1 MEFQKYLTSFAKMQ
15 NKTCEIVLIPLP
27 IGEKSWEQ
35 MDTSY
40 FRHELL
46 SIKCWVAENARTLR
60 RFLSGLKL
68 DIQISDLDILELDRD
83 IKQQE
88 IEAFLKT
95 NLDKPKIG
103 VCSEAGMPCIADPGN
118 RIVAWAHN
126 RGLQVRPLVGPSSL
140 MLTLAASGLNGQSF
154 TFHGYA
160 PLKDDGL
167 KTWVKT
173 LGQNQKFTPAHI
185 FIETPYRTDRLLQ
198 WFAKNVPQD
207 YKLCIGYDLHG
218 ENQTIITKTIANWR
232 TEMPEIGKVP
242 CVFIVGK

>member
-1 MEFQKYLTSFAKMQ
+1 MQ
-15 NKTCEIVLIPLP
+15 NKSCEIVLIPLP

-40 FRHELL
+40 FRHELT

-60 RFLSGLKL
+60 RFLSALKL
-68 DIQISDLDILELDRD
+68 NIQIADLDILELDRD

-88 IEAFLKT
+88 IEAFLKD

-126 RGLQVRPLVGPSSL
+126 RGLNVRPLIGPSSL
-140 MLTLAASGLNGQSF
+140 LLTLAASGLNGQSF

-198 WFAKNVPQD
+198 WFTKNVPQD
-207 YKLCIGYDLHG
+207 YKMCIGYDLHG
-218 ENQTIITKTIANWR
+218 ENQTIITKTIAAWR
-232 TEMPEIGKVP
+232 QELPEIGKVP

>member
-1 MEFQKYLTSFAKMQ
+1 MQ
-15 NKTCEIVLIPLP
+15 NKSCEIVLIPLP

-40 FRHELL
+40 FRHELTT
-46 SIKCWVAENARTLR
+46 IKCWVAENARTLR

-68 DIQISDLDILELDRD
+68 DIQIAELDILELDRD

-88 IEAFLKT
+88 IEAFLKD

-126 RGLQVRPLVGPSSL
+126 RGLNIRPLIGPSSL
-140 MLTLAASGLNGQSF
+140 LLTLAASGLNGQSF

-207 YKLCIGYDLHG
+207 YKMCIGYDLHG
-218 ENQTIITKTIANWR
+218 ENQTIITKTIAAWR
-232 TEMPEIGKVP
+232 QELPEIGKIP

>member
-1 MEFQKYLTSFAKMQ
+1 MQ
-15 NKTCEIVLIPLP
+15 NKSCEIVLVPLP

-40 FRHELL
+40 FRHELTT
-46 SIKCWVAENARTLR
+46 IKCWVAENARTLR
-60 RFLSGLKL
+60 RFLSALKL
-68 DIQISDLDILELDRD
+68 DIQIAELDILELDRD

-88 IEAFLKT
+88 IEAFLKANT
-95 NLDKPKIG
+95 DKPQIG

-126 RGLQVRPLVGPSSL
+126 RGLKVRPLIGPSSL
-140 MLTLAASGLNGQSF
+140 LLTLAASGLNGQSF

-218 ENQTIITKTIANWR
+218 ENQTIVTKTVAQWR
-232 TEMPEIGKVP
+232 QEMPEIGKIP

>member
-1 MEFQKYLTSFAKMQ
+1 MQ
-15 NKTCEIVLIPLP
+15 NKSCEIVLVPLP

-40 FRHELL
+40 FRHELT

-68 DIQISDLDILELDRD
+68 DIQISELDILELDRD

-88 IEAFLKT
+88 IEAFLKS

-126 RGLQVRPLVGPSSL
+126 RGLHVRPLVGPSSL
-140 MLTLAASGLNGQSF
+140 LLTLAGSGLNGQSF

-232 TEMPEIGKVP
+232 TEMQEIGKIP

>member
-1 MEFQKYLTSFAKMQ
+1 MQKNS
-15 NKTCEIVLIPLP
+15 CEIVLVPLP
-27 IGEKSWEQ
+27 IGENSWEQ
-35 MDTSY
+35 MDTEY
-40 FRHELL
+40 YRNEIG

-68 DIQISDLDILELDRD
+68 DINISELDILELDRD

-88 IEAFLKT
+88 IEAFLKE

-118 RIVAWAHN
+118 RIVDWAHN
-126 RGLQVRPLVGPSSL
+126 RELKVRPLVGPSSL
-140 MLTLAASGLNGQSF
+140 FLTLAASGLNGQSF

-167 KTWVKT
+167 KTWLST
-173 LGQNQKFTPAHI
+173 LGQNQKYTPAHI

-198 WFAKNVPQD
+198 WCTKYVPQD
-207 YKLCIGYDLHG
+207 YKLCIGYDIHG
-218 ENQTIITKTIANWR
+218 PNQTIMTKTIANWR
-232 TEMPEIGKVP
+232 KGLPEIGKIP

>member
-1 MEFQKYLTSFAKMQ
+1 MQ
-15 NKTCEIVLIPLP
+15 NKSCEIVLIPLP

-40 FRHELL
+40 FRHELTT
-46 SIKCWVAENARTLR
+46 IKCWVAENARTLR

-68 DIQISDLDILELDRD
+68 DIQIAELDILELDRD

-88 IEAFLKT
+88 IEAFLKD

-126 RGLQVRPLVGPSSL
+126 RGLNIRPLIGPSSL
-140 MLTLAASGLNGQSF
+140 LLTLAASGLNGQSF

-207 YKLCIGYDLHG
+207 YKMCIGYDLHG
-218 ENQTIITKTIANWR
+218 ENQTIITKTIAAWR
-232 TEMPEIGKVP
+232 QGLTEIGKIP
-242 CVFIVGK
+242 CVFIGGK

>member
-1 MEFQKYLTSFAKMQ
+1 MQK
-15 NKTCEIVLIPLP
+15 NTCEIVLVPLP
-27 IGEKSWEQ
+27 IGENSWEQ
-35 MDTSY
+35 MDNEYYRNEIVT
-40 FRHELL
+40 
-46 SIKCWVAENARTLR
+46 IKCWVAENARTLR

-68 DIQISDLDILELDRD
+68 DINISELDILELDRD

-88 IEAFLKT
+88 IEAFLKE

-118 RIVAWAHN
+118 RIVDWAHH
-126 RGLQVRPLVGPSSL
+126 RGLTVRPLVGPSSL
-140 MLTLAASGLNGQSF
+140 FLTLAASGLNGQSF

-167 KTWVKT
+167 KTWVKP
-173 LGQNQKFTPAHI
+173 LGQNQKYTPAHI

-198 WFAKNVPQD
+198 WFTKNVPQD
-207 YKLCIGYDLHG
+207 YKLCIGYDIHG
-218 ENQTIITKTIANWR
+218 PNQTIVTKTIANWR
-232 TEMPEIGKVP
+232 AGLPEIGKIP

>member
-1 MEFQKYLTSFAKMQ
+1 MQKNS
-15 NKTCEIVLIPLP
+15 CEIVLVPLP
-27 IGEKSWEQ
+27 IGENSWEQ
-35 MDTSY
+35 MDTEY
-40 FRHELL
+40 YRNEIG

-68 DIQISDLDILELDRD
+68 DINISELDILELDRD

-88 IEAFLKT
+88 IEAFLKE

-118 RIVAWAHN
+118 RIVDWAHH
-126 RGLQVRPLVGPSSL
+126 RELKVRPLVGPSSL
-140 MLTLAASGLNGQSF
+140 FLTLAASGLNGQSF

-167 KTWVKT
+167 KTWLST
-173 LGQNQKFTPAHI
+173 LGQNQKYTPAHI

-198 WFAKNVPQD
+198 WFTKYVPQD
-207 YKLCIGYDLHG
+207 YKLCIGYDIHG
-218 ENQTIITKTIANWR
+218 PNQTIMTKTIANWR
-232 TEMPEIGKVP
+232 KGLPEIGKIP

>member
-1 MEFQKYLTSFAKMQ
+1 MQ
-15 NKTCEIVLIPLP
+15 NKSCEIVLIPLP

-40 FRHELL
+40 FRHELTT
-46 SIKCWVAENARTLR
+46 IKCWVAENARTLR

-68 DIQISDLDILELDRD
+68 DIQIAELDILELDRD

-88 IEAFLKT
+88 IEAFLKD

-126 RGLQVRPLVGPSSL
+126 RGLNIRPLIGPSSL
-140 MLTLAASGLNGQSF
+140 LLTLAASGLNGQSF

-207 YKLCIGYDLHG
+207 YKMCIGYDLHG
-218 ENQTIITKTIANWR
+218 ENQTIVTKTIAAWR
-232 TEMPEIGKVP
+232 QELPEIGKIP